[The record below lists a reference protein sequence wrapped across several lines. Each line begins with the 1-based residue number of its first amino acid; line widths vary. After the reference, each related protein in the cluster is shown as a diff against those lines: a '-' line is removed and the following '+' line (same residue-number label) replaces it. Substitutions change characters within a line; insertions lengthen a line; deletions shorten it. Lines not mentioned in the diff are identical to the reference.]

1 MRLFSTCHSSIVRYV
16 LMFSFS
22 APRRK
27 HNDFRV
33 IFSVYYRCFCRKG
46 SVHNREYLVVVRA
59 HSHYRRFQRG
69 PVFLPWCLSKSL
81 IAWLCGSVM
90 RLNWANPFFKVKPVQ
105 QAQTNHFSTAPNQL
119 NKTCAIVI
127 GAYLQSL
134 FSFRDSYFE
143 TWSTTP
149 SAHKLLVTI
158 TTQIS
163 IRNNVRQCD
172 LIRQLVTPV
181 QPSIAQNK
189 PIRLPYANYAIFYPF
204 DGL

>member
-59 HSHYRRFQRG
+59 HSHYKCFQRG

-90 RLNWANPFFKVKPVQ
+90 RLNWANLFSKHKPLFNRSKPVKQ
-105 QAQTNHFSTAPNQL
+105 
-119 NKTCAIVI
+119 
-127 GAYLQSL
+127 
-134 FSFRDSYFE
+134 DM
-143 TWSTTP
+143 
-149 SAHKLLVTI
+149 
-158 TTQIS
+158 
-163 IRNNVRQCD
+163 RNCD
-172 LIRQLVTPV
+172 WGVF
-181 QPSIAQNK
+181 AEF
-189 PIRLPYANYAIFYPF
+189 IFF
-204 DGL
+204 QG